1 MRLSVA
7 SLKIGG
13 VPERGRSSSPSKLP
27 PFVTG
32 FILDYA
38 DAGGFS
44 FTPMFR
50 IRLSATAV

>member
-32 FILDYA
+32 FMLNYA
-38 DAGGFS
+38 DAGGFHL
-44 FTPMFR
+44 PQMFR